1 VISGATAGYERGSRP
16 RRRAVPAGSPVAGAT
31 SHALTGSLAGLTG
44 RSSGTRAS
52 PLDAPGPHRM
62 AAYCVGAG
70 GPGGR
75 AALIVGAGGQVGAVL
90 LRQLGERAVGTW
102 RTPAAGR
109 LTLDL
114 EDMAAR
120 PALAADVV
128 RRADVRT
135 VFVVAAMTQVDRCED
150 HPATAMAVNRDAP
163 ARLAAAARR
172 RGARTVFFSTEY
184 VFDGTTGPYRE
195 SDEARPLSVYGR
207 TKLAGEQAVLEADP
221 AALVVR
227 TTVVWGPEANGRNF
241 AHQLAR
247 RLRDGTPMAVP
258 EDQISTP
265 TYNDDLARA
274 TVALVDAGVTGVVHV
289 AGAEL
294 LDRAA
299 FARRLAAAMGLDPAL
314 VQPVPTAALGQ
325 RAARPLRAGLR
336 IDRLRSLLPS
346 FEPLDPEAAVALWAR
361 DGPQPWRDRPEG
373 LV

>member
-1 VISGATAGYERGSRP
+1 
-16 RRRAVPAGSPVAGAT
+16 
-31 SHALTGSLAGLTG
+31 
-44 RSSGTRAS
+44 
-52 PLDAPGPHRM
+52 
-62 AAYCVGAG
+62 
-70 GPGGR
+70 
-75 AALIVGAGGQVGAVL
+75 
-90 LRQLGERAVGTW
+90 VGTW
-102 RTPAAGR
+102 RIPAAGR

-114 EDMAAR
+114 VDVAAR
-120 PALAADVV
+120 PALATDLVRQAD
-128 RRADVRT
+128 AGI
-135 VFVVAAMTQVDRCED
+135 VFVVGAMTWVDGCED
-150 HPATAMAVNRDAP
+150 DPAKATAVNRDAP
-163 ARLAAAARR
+163 AALAAAARQ

-184 VFDGTTGPYRE
+184 VFDGAAGPYRE
-195 SDEARPLSVYGR
+195 SDAARPLSVYGR
-207 TKLAGEQAVLEADP
+207 TKLEGEEAVLEADP
-221 AALVVR
+221 GALVVR

-247 RLRDGTPMAVP
+247 RLRAGAPMAVP

-274 TVALVDAGVTGVVHV
+274 TVALVDAGVAGVVHV

-346 FEPLDPEAAVALWAR
+346 FEPLDPEAAVAHWAR